1 MDANVFRQ
9 NSHALTPPSFKSS
22 IHMEVKATLQLYL
35 TLTLP
40 PVHSLHC

>member
-9 NSHALTPPSFKSS
+9 NSHVDTSFIKSS